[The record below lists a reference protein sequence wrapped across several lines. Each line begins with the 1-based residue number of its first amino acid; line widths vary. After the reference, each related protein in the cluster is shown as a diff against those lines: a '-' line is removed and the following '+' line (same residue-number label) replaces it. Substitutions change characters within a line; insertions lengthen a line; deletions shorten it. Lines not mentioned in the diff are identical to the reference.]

1 VDKIEEI
8 EEKEPDT
15 PIYYVDESGID
26 EYLHREKGRAPRGVK
41 LYAETKGKKF
51 KRKSIVAGKCGHKV
65 AAPLMYDGTMDG
77 ALFEYWF
84 ENCLIQEIEKGSI
97 VIMDSATV
105 HKKSRLFTIAEA
117 NEIRLIFQPTYSPD
131 LNKIE
136 HFWAWLKNK
145 LRKILPDYSSLE
157 DAICG
162 AFKIYEEECCHLFQV

>member
-1 VDKIEEI
+1 MDRIAEI
-8 EEKEPDT
+8 EEQEPET

-26 EYLHREKGRAPRGVK
+26 KYLYREKGRAPRGVR

-51 KRKSIVAGKCGHKV
+51 KRKSIVAGKCGHKI

-77 ALFEYWF
+77 TLFEFWF
-84 ENCLIQEIEKGSI
+84 ENCLIKEIEKGAV

-105 HKKSRLFTIAEA
+105 HNKPRLFAIAGT
-117 NEIRLIFQPTYSPD
+117 NGIRLIFQPTYSPD
-131 LNKIE
+131 LNKLE

-145 LRKILPDYSSLE
+145 LRKILPDYTTLE

-162 AFKIYEEECCHLFQV
+162 AFKIYEEEFCPTSHV